1 MKMELWV
8 RSQDRECLLKTDIVM
23 LEEIEENK
31 EYWIYAGHEKYEP
44 YTVFGIYHTKER
56 ALEVLD
62 EIQNILKP
70 RFIVDTSSINFD
82 GKPYEQKGVILQDC
96 NANVKIEE
104 FSTFVYEMPKE

>member
-1 MKMELWV
+1 MNLWV
-8 RSQDRECLLKTDIVM
+8 RSQDRECLLKIDIVM

-44 YTVFGIYHTKER
+44 YRVFGVYHTKER

-70 RFIVDTSSINFD
+70 KYILDSSSIRPGDSWVEN
-82 GKPYEQKGVILQDC
+82 GIIMRKY
-96 NANVKIEE
+96 NANVEIKEL
-104 FSTFVYEMPKE
+104 SAFVYEMPAE